1 MGRKKY
7 EVVSADVHILEPRD
21 IWEKHLPKKYAD
33 HAPKLVKDHEGGDAW
48 QFSVGAPD
56 PIGLVSTP
64 GRRFEEFRWFGV
76 TYEETRPGC
85 WDGKERLRDMDIDG
99 VDAEVIFPPQ
109 RTMGHWLSMPDEEV
123 SMAGIDAYNE
133 FIFDE
138 FAAADPDR
146 LIPCYQMPNLGVD
159 TALKYLDKAIKKKA
173 KTVVISSWPSG
184 GENISPDD
192 DRFWQACVDA
202 NMPVNIHISLMS
214 RASGVKSYES
224 GQKVT
229 SGVGKGAG
237 AANQRAVGAMS
248 GVFTRTTPVL
258 VGFILSG
265 ALDRIPDL
273 QIVLTEIGV
282 GWVPHFIEQID
293 DRFWRNRG
301 WGEIDIKEPPSYYWH
316 KNFAATFMID
326 FSGIYQRHLVGV
338 KNMMWS
344 TDYPHHGNDWP
355 YSRKTIGE
363 QFTGVDGAD
372 RYDMLAG
379 NAVRIFKLPETAK

>member
-7 EVVSADVHILEPRD
+7 EIVSADVHILEPPD
-21 IWEKHLPKKYAD
+21 IWEKHLPKKFSE

-109 RTMGHWLSMPDEEV
+109 RTIGHWLSMPDEEI
-123 SMAGIDAYNE
+123 SLAGIDAYNE
-133 FIFDE
+133 FVFDE
-138 FAAADPDR
+138 FAAADPER
-146 LIPCYQMPNLGVD
+146 LIPCYQIPNLGVD

-173 KTVVISSWPSG
+173 HTVVISSWPSG
-184 GENISPDD
+184 GENISPEDD
-192 DRFWQACVDA
+192 AFWQACVDA

-214 RASGVKSYES
+214 RASGVKSYEA

-229 SGVGKGAG
+229 SGVKKGGG

-258 VGFILSG
+258 VGFMLSG
-265 ALDRIPDL
+265 ALDRFPDL
-273 QIVLTEIGV
+273 QVVLTEIGV
-282 GWVPHFIEQID
+282 GWVPHYLEQID
-293 DRFWRNRG
+293 DRYWRNRG
-301 WGEIDIKEPPSYYWH
+301 WGEINIKEPPSYYWH

-326 FSGIYQRHLVGV
+326 FTGVYQRHLVGV

-355 YSRKTIGE
+355 YSRKTINE
-363 QFTGVDGAD
+363 QMVGVDADD
-372 RYDMLAG
+372 RYDILAG
-379 NAVRIFKLPETAK
+379 NAVRIFKLPETVK